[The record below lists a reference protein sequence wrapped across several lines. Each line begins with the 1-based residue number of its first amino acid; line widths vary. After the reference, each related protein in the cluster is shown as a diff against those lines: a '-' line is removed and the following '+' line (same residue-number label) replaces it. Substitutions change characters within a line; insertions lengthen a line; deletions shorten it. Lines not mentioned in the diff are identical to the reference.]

1 MPGSEKATGRL
12 VALIALFLLAGV
24 ALRGYLPGD
33 QRPPREDSTGSPA
46 SLFAVVA
53 VLSVSMVIVALAIVA
68 WLRNPRKPG
77 PAPHDLPRGL
87 GSDGQRPK
95 WRFLLICLGAFLI
108 WLLAIMLL
116 MRLTG
121 PAHSIAQN
129 APQGPSSPAP
139 RGGGSPP
146 PSPHHTGG
154 DVFSY
159 LAASTGFMVLLLAVA
174 AAVAIRRRFK
184 NPPQPR
190 FTARNAVPSAPATG
204 PESLA
209 IAAEL
214 GLAEIEDLSREPRE
228 AIIACYAAMER
239 ALADAPGAM
248 PQDSDTPSEVLARA
262 VEHHAIHPGAA
273 NELVD
278 LFAEARFSV
287 HVMNEG
293 HREAAVRALQLVLAE
308 VRSVA

>member
-12 VALIALFLLAGV
+12 AALIGLLLLAGV

-33 QRPPREDSTGSPA
+33 RPAPRGQSTGGPA
-46 SLFAVVA
+46 PLFAVVA
-53 VLSVSMVIVALAIVA
+53 VLSVSLVIVALAIVA
-68 WLRNPRKPG
+68 RLRDPG
-77 PAPHDLPRGL
+77 KGAPAAHDLPRGP
-87 GSDGQRPK
+87 GGNRERPR
-95 WRFLLICLGAFLI
+95 WRFLLICLGAFLV
-108 WLLAIMLL
+108 WLLVVMLL

-121 PAHSIAQN
+121 PPHGVGQ
-129 APQGPSSPAP
+129 PSPPAGSGPAP
-139 RGGGSPP
+139 RSDRPAPP
-146 PSPHHTGG
+146 APHDAGG
-154 DVFSY
+154 DVFWY
-159 LAASTGFMVLLLAVA
+159 LAATTAIMILLLAA
-174 AAVAIRRRFK
+174 AAVVALRRRGPAVARRAPGADA
-184 NPPQPR
+184 PP
-190 FTARNAVPSAPATG
+190 APAAAG

-209 IAAEL
+209 LAAER

-262 VEHHAIHPGAA
+262 VEHQAIHPGSA

-287 HVMNEG
+287 HVMDEG

>member
-12 VALIALFLLAGV
+12 VALVALLLLAGV

-33 QRPPREDSTGSPA
+33 EPAPRQQSTGSPA

-53 VLSVSMVIVALAIVA
+53 VLGVSLVIVALAIIA
-68 WLRNPRKPG
+68 WLRTPRKRA
-77 PAPHDLPRGL
+77 PAPHDLPREF
-87 GSDGQRPK
+87 GSDRERPK
-95 WRFLLICLGAFLI
+95 WRFLLICLGVFLI
-108 WLLAIMLL
+108 WLLVVVLL

-121 PAHSIAQN
+121 HPWGIGQSHPPTAS
-129 APQGPSSPAP
+129 PPAP
-139 RGGGSPP
+139 RGERAPP
-146 PSPHHTGG
+146 PSAPNDTGG
-154 DVFSY
+154 DVFWY
-159 LAASTGFMVLLLAVA
+159 LAATTAVMVLLLAA
-174 AAVAIRRRFK
+174 AAVVAIRRRLRV
-184 NPPQPR
+184 PPRRPA
-190 FTARNAVPSAPATG
+190 ARNAPPAPIAAG

-209 IAAEL
+209 LAAER

-262 VEHHAIHPGAA
+262 VEHHAIHPGTAT
-273 NELVD
+273 ELVD

-287 HVMNEG
+287 HVMNER
-293 HREAAVRALQLVLAE
+293 HRETAVRALQLVLAE